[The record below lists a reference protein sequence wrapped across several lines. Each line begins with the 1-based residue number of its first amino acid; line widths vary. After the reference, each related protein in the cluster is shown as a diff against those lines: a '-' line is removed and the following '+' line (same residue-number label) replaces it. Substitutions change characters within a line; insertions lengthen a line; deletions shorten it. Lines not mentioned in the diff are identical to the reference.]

1 MPLETRNRQS
11 SPTNGNGNGALQS
24 QRELAKQGMAASL
37 AALVFT
43 GLSKTYF
50 MRYAHVV
57 AGVAL
62 IGLSVW
68 HSALYKNKPGKN
80 S

>member
-1 MPLETRNRQS
+1 MSLETRNRQS
-11 SPTNGNGNGALQS
+11 SPTNGNGNGALKA
-24 QRELAKQGMAASL
+24 QRELAKQGLAASL
-37 AALVFT
+37 AALVLT

-57 AGVAL
+57 AGLAL
-62 IGLSVW
+62 IGLSLW
-68 HSALYKNKPGKN
+68 HNGLYKSKTGKN